1 MPFGPVNPDIVKAY
15 TNDPRTLIAQSLM
28 QNGGSTAPV
37 AAGKYGIPDGIA
49 RALQGIAGAYMQK
62 QNAKQYKGEETAHN
76 AQLAKIMAGSAPP
89 DAQLASATALQ
100 SPGLP
105 PPAMGAATPPPAPAM
120 PPPMATEALPPSN
133 ATQQPGTGG
142 GLPMPPP
149 PAPMAPPP
157 AAMAPP
163 APPPPAMGA
172 MGGIP
177 GAAPSVA
184 PQPARMGSD
193 QLSNIA
199 RALNPNAQ
207 ITSGVRTAVHNAA
220 VGGVPN
226 SQHVRGTAIDGIF
239 PGMNAGQVRSG
250 FNKAG
255 AQVDV
260 IDEGDHFHIQGA
272 RHPTMGAPAPVQ
284 RNAISGGPS
293 IPPTPPAPR
302 TPDPD
307 MPAMPTAPTD
317 TGAPVKSERL
327 RIARALLNSGDPYS
341 TNTAMDYMD
350 KGLTEQ
356 NNSDEAAAGR
366 KGDITKMGYGGALG
380 NYYGAQSDKRQN
392 AYGNQKME
400 KQFAQDDAMFEKDS
414 GLKLSMQDKSFA
426 HDMTK
431 AGYDRE
437 TAYGL
442 AQLNNNADFKK
453 QQMIIDA
460 AKGTAE
466 EKAAAKRTMFLSTPT
481 GAKIWDAT
489 GQRIQQNEQTINDL
503 QSFMDMN
510 SKQTTGGPVLGSG
523 IGAGFVKQFNN
534 NLQQMDSITQKLAPM
549 MRQAGQGSMSDKD
562 LAGFKQSVPNI
573 GSTAVTNKRTGARLV
588 NGFRRVNDYE
598 QHKIES
604 MADGTQNNFV
614 HEWEMF
620 RQSVSIDSGK
630 SFEQWKASIPTVK

>member
-1 MPFGPVNPDIVKAY
+1 MPYGPVNTDVAKAY

-28 QNGGSTAPV
+28 QNGSSVAPV
-37 AAGKYGIPDGIA
+37 AAGKYGVPDGIA
-49 RALQGIAGAYMQK
+49 RMLQGLAGAYMQK
-62 QNAKQYKGEETAHN
+62 QQAKQYKGEEADHI
-76 AQLAKIMAGSAPP
+76 AKLAGIMGDQGLGAASAVP
-89 DAQLASATALQ
+89 DAALA
-100 SPGLP
+100 
-105 PPAMGAATPPPAPAM
+105 PPPAPPPVMAGAGG
-120 PPPMATEALPPSN
+120 PPPPVAPPTPQPMPTEQLPPSQ
-133 ATQQPGTGG
+133 APQQP
-142 GLPMPPP
+142 PMGFPPAGAP
-149 PAPMAPPP
+149 PAPY
-157 AAMAPP
+157 APP
-163 APPPPAMGA
+163 APPPPAP
-172 MGGIP
+172 GGI
-177 GAAPSVA
+177 AAP
-184 PQPARMGSD
+184 RLGSD
-193 QLSNIA
+193 KLSAIA
-199 RALNPNAQ
+199 MALNPNAQ
-207 ITSGVRTAVHNAA
+207 ITSGDRSAAHNAK
-220 VGGVPN
+220 VGGVSN
-226 SQHVRGTAIDGIF
+226 SQHMARNGAPHGTAIDGLF
-239 PGMNAGQVRSG
+239 PGMNRGQVQQG
-250 FNKAG
+250 FSKAG

-272 RHPTMGAPAPVQ
+272 RHPSAKGAPAPVQ
-284 RNAISGGPS
+284 RTQPGAVSGGPS
-293 IPPTPPAPR
+293 LPPAPG
-302 TPDPD
+302 TPDPE
-307 MPAMPTAPTD
+307 MPSLPSAPTGVD
-317 TGAPVKSERL
+317 APVKSERL
-327 RIARALLNSGDPYS
+327 RIARALLNSGDPYAS
-341 TNTAMDYMD
+341 NTAMDYMD

-466 EKAAAKRTMFLSTPT
+466 EKAAAKRTLFLSTPT

-503 QSFMDMN
+503 QEFMTIN
-510 SKQTTGGPVLGSG
+510 AKQRTGGYPMSNEWTASLIKPSND
-523 IGAGFVKQFNN
+523 ALKS
-534 NLQQMDSITQKLAPM
+534 MEAITQKLAPM

-573 GSTAVTNKRTGARLV
+573 QSSATTNKNTGNRLIK
-588 NGFRRVNDYE
+588 GLLRVNDYE
-598 QHKIES
+598 QHKLES
-604 MADGTQNNFV
+604 MSDGTQNNFV
-614 HEWEMF
+614 HEWDLF
-620 RQSVSIDSGK
+620 RKSVSIDSGK
-630 SFEQWKASIPTVK
+630 SFEDWKASLPAVK